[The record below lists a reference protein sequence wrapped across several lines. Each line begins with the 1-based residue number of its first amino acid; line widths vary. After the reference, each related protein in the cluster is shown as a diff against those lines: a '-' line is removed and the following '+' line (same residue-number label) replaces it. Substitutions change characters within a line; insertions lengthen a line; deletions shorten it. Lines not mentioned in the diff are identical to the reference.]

1 MFNKGGC
8 IIKYKPES
16 KSGIQTIRDLIDH
29 KADTQPDVAFLIGP
43 ETGRILTFRGLQEQ
57 SRFVSIQL
65 QQLLLEPGDK
75 VAFLMDNGL
84 FTAQLFLGAMYGGF
98 VSVPLNVRAGVSQ
111 LSYTLDHCDAKVVF
125 VEEKYTGLIKE
136 VLATVR
142 RAVRVMPADVDC
154 FVAECGTPP
163 PISSPPVPASEDVAL
178 LMYTSG
184 STGQP
189 KAAIHSH
196 RTILAGATN
205 SIVSHQLVPTD
216 RSLLVLPIYHINAEC
231 VTLIPTLMSG
241 GSVVVPHYFVVSQFW
256 DWMDEYRCTWSA
268 LVPTIISQLLD
279 WKDPRADSRE
289 AAFVRIRFLRSS
301 SAPLS
306 PSLHREFLDKFR
318 LPLIQAMGS
327 TEAGNIFSNPVPPGR
342 NKIGSPG
349 LPWGFETRI
358 VNREGTELPAG
369 EPGEVLIRGAA
380 LMQGYYKDPAE
391 TAAML
396 NRDGWFHTGD
406 LAYRDKEGYFFVVGR
421 SKELIIKGGV
431 NIAPK
436 QIDEVLESHP
446 AVLEAAAIGVPDR
459 YVGED
464 LVAFVVLR
472 SGMTSNERELLVF
485 CESRLGHFKTPT
497 RVHLV
502 ADLPKGPS
510 GKVQRLKLQEKAAQ
524 PAAAA
529 AGSAGGESAIRNN
542 GQASQP
548 NGQATPT
555 PIEQTITTT
564 WEELLKQPQVDVDT
578 NFFSLG
584 GHSLLAIQC
593 VSRLRDKLPVNLSLS
608 DFFEHPTIAGQATL
622 IRQLLRPDGGG
633 LVEPGT
639 DCEKALLQK
648 LGSRAVEEPIP
659 PRNPSLP
666 CPLSPAQERLW
677 FMEQLNSGVP
687 VYNES
692 EAVRLEGKLNVEAME
707 LALNAVIA
715 RHELLRSTI
724 QGGEQPEVV
733 AHESWPLDFKT
744 IDLGAMSASERE
756 AEVDRLLVSE
766 PSRPYHLESSP
777 GIRSTL
783 VRLGPQEHVFI
794 LMMHHIVCD
803 WSSEGVL
810 WRELATLY
818 RAIMRGEPL
827 NLPPLPIQYG
837 DYAAWQKQQMA
848 EGCFADNLAYW
859 EENLCGAPELL
870 ELPTDRPRPPAITYR
885 GTRRRFRIGSALV
898 QGLRDCS
905 RREKFSLFTLFTAAL
920 DTLLYRYT
928 GSEDILVG
936 LPLADRDRPELQ
948 SVIGFLLHVHAL
960 RTRLS
965 GDMTFRELLARVQKG
980 VLDLYTYRSPPFDQV
995 VSRVQPE
1002 RNASYSPLVQVI
1014 INWRDRDQQLSFIG
1028 MDGLKVESL
1037 LAQTRTSKFDLTL
1050 ILTDDGDDI
1059 WLEMEY
1065 NTDIFDDARIV
1076 RMVDHYQ
1083 TLLEAVAD
1091 DPDRRLAE
1099 LPMLTETEHQQLLID
1114 WNRTAVDYP
1123 KDRCVHELV
1132 EEQAERTPEAVAAV
1146 FKSTRLTYRQ
1156 LNDRAN
1162 QLAHHLQKL
1171 GVGQDTPVG
1180 ICIERS
1186 LEMVVGLLG
1195 ILKAGGAYIP
1205 LDPDYPKERLT
1216 FMVHD
1221 SGAPVLL
1228 THQRLRGQLQFENPN
1243 CQILCLDADWETIS
1257 RSPAR
1262 NPISG
1267 VSHENLAYVIYTS
1280 GSTGEPKGVEL
1291 MHGGLLNLIFWH
1303 RRTYQVSLADKVTQ
1317 LAGVGF
1323 DASVWELWPYLTAG
1337 ASIHMPDEDM
1347 RLSPEKLR
1355 DWLVGHEI
1363 TLSFVPTPLAEAL
1376 VALPW
1381 PSKVSLRWM
1390 LTGGDRLTC
1399 RVPPSLPFPLVNH
1412 YGPTE
1417 STVVTTCAVVDIG
1430 SQDGKAPPIGKPI
1443 ANTLV
1448 YLLDSHLHPVPIGL
1462 PGEIHIGGD
1471 GLARAYHNRPELTA
1485 EKFIRNPF
1493 SDKPGARLYKT
1504 GDLAR
1509 YLPTGKIEF
1518 LGRNDDQLKIR
1529 AFRIELG
1536 EIESVLAG
1544 HPGVQAAVVAA
1555 SEDGIGDKRLV
1566 AYVTLQ
1572 SPKPTVRELRERLKK
1587 QMPDYM
1593 IPWTF
1598 VVLEQF
1604 PLTSNG
1610 KVDRAALPAPA
1621 SAYTLRDEAGVAP
1634 VTVVEKTVA
1643 GIVAAL
1649 LGLDRVDAQANFF
1662 DLGGHSLLATQLIAR
1677 VRDEFGVNLPLLKV
1691 FESPTVSDLSAD
1703 IEQILVG
1710 EAEAMSEEETQR
1722 WLDGLPE
1729 AQTENVP
1736 K

>member
-1 MFNKGGC
+1 MKS
-8 IIKYKPES
+8 KPES
-16 KSGIQTIRDLIDH
+16 ESGIQTIRDLIDH
-29 KADTQPDVAFLIGP
+29 RAHAQPDVVFLIGP
-43 ETGRILTFRGLQEQ
+43 ETGGVLTFRGLQEQ
-57 SRFVSIQL
+57 ALFVSIQL
-65 QQLLLEPGDK
+65 QQLRLERGDK

-111 LSYTLDHCDAKVVF
+111 LSYTLDDCDAKVVF

-136 VLATVR
+136 VLAGVR
-142 RAVRVMPADVDC
+142 RAVQVIPAEVDC
-154 FVAECGTPP
+154 FVAECVAPP
-163 PISSPPVPASEDVAL
+163 PIGAPVPATEDVAL

-189 KAAIHSH
+189 KAAVHSH
-196 RTILAGATN
+196 RTILAQARN
-205 SIVSHQLVPTD
+205 SILSHQLVSTD
-216 RSLLVLPIYHINAEC
+216 RSLLVLPLYHINAEC
-231 VTLIPTLMSG
+231 VTLIPTLLSG

-256 DWMDEYRCTWSA
+256 DWMDEHRCTWSA
-268 LVPTIISQLLD
+268 LVPTIVSQLLD

-289 AAFVRIRFLRSS
+289 AAFKRIRFLRSS

-318 LPLIQAMGS
+318 LPLIQSMGS

-358 VNREGTELPAG
+358 VNREGTQLPAG

-391 TAAML
+391 TAAVL
-396 NRDGWFHTGD
+396 NPDGWFHTGD

-446 AVLEAAAIGVPDR
+446 AVLEAAAVGVPDR

-464 LVAFVVLR
+464 VVAFVVLR
-472 SGMTSNERELLVF
+472 SGMSSDELELLGF
-485 CESRLGHFKTPT
+485 CESRLGQFKTPT
-497 RVHLV
+497 RIHLV

-510 GKVQRLKLQEKAAQ
+510 GKVQRLRLQEKASQ
-524 PAAAA
+524 PATAVP
-529 AGSAGGESAIRNN
+529 GSTGSKSALGSN

-548 NGQATPT
+548 SLQAAPT
-555 PIEQTITTT
+555 PIEQTITAT
-564 WEELLKQPQVDVDT
+564 WAELLNQPQVDVDS

-593 VSRLRDKLPVNLSLS
+593 VSRLREKLPVNLSLT
-608 DFFEHPTIAGQATL
+608 DFFEHPTVAGQATF

-633 LVEPGT
+633 LVEPGA
-639 DCEKALLQK
+639 DWEKALLQQ
-648 LGSRAVEEPIP
+648 LDAPAAEEPIP

-677 FMEQLNSGVP
+677 FMEELNSGVP

-692 EAVRLEGKLNVEAME
+692 EGVRLEGELNVEAME
-707 LALNAVIA
+707 LALNTIIA
-715 RHELLRSTI
+715 RHEILRSTI
-724 QGGEQPEVV
+724 QVAGEGSEVV

-756 AEVDRLLVSE
+756 AEVKRLLVSE

-777 GIRSTL
+777 GIRTTL
-783 VRLGPQEHVFI
+783 VRLGPQEHIFI
-794 LMMHHIVCD
+794 LMMHHLVCD

-810 WRELATLY
+810 WRELSALY
-818 RAIMRGEPL
+818 RARMRGEAL

-848 EGCFADNLAYW
+848 EGCFADDLAYW
-859 EENLCGAPELL
+859 EENLRGAPELL
-870 ELPTDRPRPPAITYR
+870 ELPTDRPRPAAITYR
-885 GTRRRFRIGSALV
+885 GTRKRFQIGSALV
-898 QGLRDCS
+898 QALRDCS
-905 RREKFSLFTLFTAAL
+905 RREKFSLFTIFTSAL

-980 VLDLYTYRSPPFDQV
+980 VLDLYAHRSPPFDQV
-995 VSRVQPE
+995 VSRVRPE
-1002 RNASYSPLVQVI
+1002 RNASYSALVQVI

-1037 LAQTRTSKFDLTL
+1037 IAETGTSKFDLTL

-1059 WLEMEY
+1059 SLEMEY

-1076 RMVDHYQ
+1076 RMVGHYQ
-1083 TLLEAVAD
+1083 TLLEVVAD

-1099 LPMLTETEHQQLLID
+1099 LPMLTDTEHQQLLID
-1114 WNRTAVDYP
+1114 WNQTAVDYP

-1132 EEQAERTPEAVAAV
+1132 EEQAEHTPEAVAAV
-1146 FKSTRLTYRQ
+1146 FKSTQLTYRQ
-1156 LNDRAN
+1156 LNERAN

-1171 GVGQDTPVG
+1171 GIGPDTLVG
-1180 ICIERS
+1180 ICVERS

-1195 ILKAGGAYIP
+1195 ILKAGGAYVP
-1205 LDPDYPKERLT
+1205 LDPDYPEERLA

-1228 THQRLRGQLQFENPN
+1228 THQRLRDQLQVGNSN
-1243 CQILCLDADWETIS
+1243 CQILCLDADWGTIS
-1257 RSPAR
+1257 RSPTR
-1262 NPISG
+1262 NPISE
-1267 VSHENLAYVIYTS
+1267 VRPENLAYVIYTS

-1303 RRTYQVSLADKVTQ
+1303 RRTYQVSLADKATQ

-1337 ASIHMPDEDM
+1337 ASIHMPEEDT
-1347 RLSPEKLR
+1347 RLLPEKLR

-1381 PSKVSLRWM
+1381 SGKVSLRAM

-1399 RVPPSLPFPLVNH
+1399 HVPPSLPFPLVNH

-1417 STVVTTCAVVDIG
+1417 STVVTTCAIVDIDT
-1430 SQDGKAPPIGKPI
+1430 QDRKAPPIGKPI
-1443 ANTLV
+1443 SNTLV

-1462 PGEIHIGGD
+1462 PGELHIGGD

-1485 EKFIRNPF
+1485 EKFILNPF
-1493 SDKPGARLYKT
+1493 SGKPGARLYKT

-1509 YLPTGKIEF
+1509 YLPTGTIEF

-1544 HPGVQAAVVAA
+1544 HPGVRAAVVTA
-1555 SEDGIGDKRLV
+1555 SEDGLGEKRLV
-1566 AYVTLQ
+1566 AYATLQ
-1572 SPKPTVRELRERLKK
+1572 PPKPTVSELREHLKK

-1593 IPWTF
+1593 IPWAF
-1598 VVLEQF
+1598 VILEQF
-1604 PLTSNG
+1604 PLTPNG
-1610 KVDRAALPAPA
+1610 KVDRAALPSPA
-1621 SAYTLRDEAGVAP
+1621 SANTLPEEADVAP
-1634 VTVVEKTVA
+1634 LTVVEKTVA

-1649 LGLDRVDAQANFF
+1649 LGRDRVDADANFF
-1662 DLGGHSLLATQLIAR
+1662 VLGGHSLMATQLIAR
-1677 VRDEFGVNLPLLKV
+1677 VRDEFRINLPLVKV

-1703 IEQILVG
+1703 IEQILVA
-1710 EAEAMSEEETQR
+1710 EVEAMSEEEIQCS
-1722 WLDGLPE
+1722 LDCFP
-1729 AQTENVP
+1729 ADAHTESVP